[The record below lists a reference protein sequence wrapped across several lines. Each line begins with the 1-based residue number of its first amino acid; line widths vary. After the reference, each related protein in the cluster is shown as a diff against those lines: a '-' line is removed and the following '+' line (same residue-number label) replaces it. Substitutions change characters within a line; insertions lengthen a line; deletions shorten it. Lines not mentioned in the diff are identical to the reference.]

1 MGYRLGIDVGGTFTD
16 LVLFSED
23 AGTIVVE
30 KVPSVPSDP
39 SEGIMDGIAR
49 ILAGAGVAP
58 ADVVYVAHGTTVAT
72 NTLLQRH
79 GARTA
84 LITTRGFRDLLEIA
98 RQRRPSLYDLDA
110 PKPRALVR
118 RKLRREVPERVM
130 ADGSVRLPLD
140 LVQVDRVLDELADEG
155 IEALAICFLYSF
167 LHPEHERAVAERARR
182 RLPGVAV
189 SASSD
194 VLAELR
200 EYERLS
206 TTVANAYLLPRM
218 GSYVRAFSRRVADAG
233 IPCAPYIN
241 QSNGGTISIEEAV
254 RAPVRTVLSGPS
266 AGVMGAVW
274 LARHRALSSLVTFDM
289 GGTST
294 DVSFVKDGT
303 PTLAFE
309 REIDGIPL
317 RVAGLDIETIGA
329 GGGSIA
335 WRDSGGALRVGP
347 ESAGAHPGPACY
359 GRGGRAAT
367 VTDANLFLGRLG
379 PSGLLGG
386 SMPLDAGAADSA
398 IHTLAEA
405 LALTPLE
412 TARGIVAVVNANMA
426 GAVRL
431 VTVQRGVD
439 PAGLALLAFGGAGPL
454 HAAALARELGV
465 RTVVVPPSPGLL
477 CALGLLVEDLRV
489 DAVRTCVCRLGADT
503 LDRLD
508 KLFAEM
514 ESDAVAWLE
523 REEVPA
529 ARRFL
534 ERWLDMRYVGQNY
547 ELLVP
552 VPEEVWRVRRVEPLR
567 ARFLAHHEGAYGY
580 AAPDEPIQIVNARLV
595 ARGRPDP
602 PVLPKGAHAVG
613 DVGGAVV
620 AQRRVFFEAAGDF
633 VQCPVYERKRL
644 AAGHIVEGPAVVE
657 QFDSTTLI
665 HPGQRAEVDDLG
677 FLLIQS

>member
-16 LVLFSED
+16 LVLFSEE
-23 AGTIVVE
+23 AGTLVVE

-58 ADVVYVAHGTTVAT
+58 GDVVYVAHGTTVAT

-130 ADGSVRLPLD
+130 ADGSVRVPLD
-140 LVQVDRVLDELADEG
+140 LVAVDRVLDELASEE
-155 IEALAICFLYSF
+155 IEALAVCFLYSF
-167 LHPEHERAVAERARR
+167 LHPEHERAVVERARR
-182 RLPGVAV
+182 RLPGVPV
-189 SASSD
+189 SASSE
-194 VLAELR
+194 VLPELR

-233 IPCAPYIN
+233 IRCSPYIN
-241 QSNGGTISIEEAV
+241 QSNGGTISIDEAA

-294 DVSFVKDGT
+294 DVSFVRDGT

-317 RVAGLDIETIGA
+317 RVAGLDIDTIGA

-359 GRGGRAAT
+359 ARGGRAAT

-386 SMPLDAGAADSA
+386 SMPLDAGAAASA
-398 IHTLAEA
+398 IGTLADA
-405 LALTPLE
+405 LALSPLE
-412 TARGIVAVVNANMA
+412 TARGIIAVVNANMA

-489 DAVRTCVCRLGADT
+489 DAVRTCVSRLEADT

-508 KLFAEM
+508 TLFAEM
-514 ESDAVAWLE
+514 ESEARAWLE
-523 REEVPA
+523 REQVPA
-529 ARRFL
+529 ARRSL
-534 ERWLDMRYVGQNY
+534 ERWLDMRYLGQNY

-552 VPEEVWRVRRVEPLR
+552 VPEEVWQTQRLEPLR
-567 ARFLAHHEGAYGY
+567 ERFLALHEAAYGY
-580 AAPDEPIQIVNARLV
+580 AAPDEPIQVVNARLV

-602 PVLPKGAHAVG
+602 PVLPESARAVG
-613 DVGGAVV
+613 DVAAAVTT
-620 AQRRVFFEAAGDF
+620 QRRVFFETAGDF
-633 VQCPVYERKRL
+633 VDCPVYDRRRL
-644 AAGHIVEGPAVVE
+644 AAGHVVAGPAVVE

-677 FLLIQS
+677 FLLIQA